1 MVKVFANKHRT
12 FLLTADDG
20 TTMIVHPSLIQEIPD
35 KFTGDI
41 TYKRAIAAGDLQL
54 FETVKQGEALEK
66 KANESANDAKQNK
79 KDGKPS
85 GKDGGKAGDEE

>member
-1 MVKVFANKHRT
+1 MVKVFANKHHT

-20 TTMIVHPSLIQEIPD
+20 STMIVHPGLIQEIPD

-54 FETVKQGEALEK
+54 FETTKQGDTLEK
-66 KANESANDAKQNK
+66 KGNEDDPNAKESK
-79 KDGKPS
+79 KDNKSS
-85 GKDGGKAGDEE
+85 GKTGGKAGDAK